1 MMRRLDEK
9 VLVAGQI
16 DPADLAAI
24 AAEGVTSMVN
34 NRPDG
39 EEYGQPPSAEVEAAA
54 RAAGLE
60 YRHIPVAGGFSQAQ
74 VESMVEALEQAEGQV
89 LAFCKSGTRSAYLW
103 ALAEAA
109 RGSDGQELMR
119 KGAAA
124 GYDLSPLRAY
134 LTA

>member
-16 DPADLAAI
+16 DPAGLGDI
-24 AAEGVTSMVN
+24 AAQGITTLIN
-34 NRPDG
+34 NRPDF
-39 EEYGQPPSAEVEAAA
+39 EEPGQPTSAEIEAAA
-54 RAAGLE
+54 RAAGLD
-60 YRHIPVAGGFSQAQ
+60 YRHIPVSGGFSHGQ
-74 VESMVEALEQAEGQV
+74 VEAMTEALESADGQL

-109 RGSDGQELMR
+109 RGTDGEELLR

-124 GYDLSPLRAY
+124 GYDLSPMRGFFAR
-134 LTA
+134 